1 VQEIKTTPRFSWA
14 TATSWA
20 LYDFANTS
28 FAMVVLALVWPQ
40 VFKNI
45 WAKGLDP
52 QVESMAFKLNQAIP
66 CLLIFFCAPLLGQLA
81 EIGGQ
86 RLRVLRVTVIGGA
99 VLTAMMGWVQPG
111 DVWSASA
118 LYGAA
123 TVSYFAAGTFY
134 DSMIVDCAPVER
146 RHVLSG
152 VAFALGFLAGIII
165 LVALYFQ
172 VFAGSRLY
180 LIFPAAG
187 LWWLIFALPLL
198 LRQDPRPAVATD
210 PSVTFGTRFKAAL
223 HGVKTTAGEIWQDRR
238 VRWFLLGYILYID
251 GVHAVKTSAAH
262 FGAVLGFDQADL
274 IKAFLVVQLIGIP
287 AALVFGWLGSR
298 FGAWRVMSFG
308 LFIYVVI
315 TLGGS
320 QIKPGDVTL
329 LGCTFPSVWLIAIG
343 VGCVQ
348 GGIQALSRS
357 YFAEIIP
364 AGREISYFG
373 FYSMMGKFAAFIGP
387 LLGLTAGVIF
397 GQVGDPTSAERAGFA
412 SFALLFVL
420 GLILLYQSK
429 PKT

>member
-1 VQEIKTTPRFSWA
+1 
-14 TATSWA
+14 
-20 LYDFANTS
+20 
-28 FAMVVLALVWPQ
+28 MVVLALVWPQ
-40 VFKNI
+40 VFKSV
-45 WAKGLDP
+45 WAKGLSP

-81 EIGGQ
+81 EMGGQ
-86 RLRVLRVTVIGGA
+86 RLRVLRLTVIGGA
-99 VLTAMMGWVQPG
+99 ILTALMGWVQPG

-118 LYGAA
+118 LYGGA
-123 TVSYFAAGTFY
+123 TIAYFAAGTFY
-134 DSMIVDCAPVER
+134 DSMIVDCAPPER

-152 VAFALGFLAGIII
+152 VAFALGFLAGILI
-165 LVALYFQ
+165 LAALYFQ
-172 VFAGSRLY
+172 VFAGNRLY
-180 LIFPAAG
+180 LVFPAAG

-198 LRQDPRPAVATD
+198 LRPDPRPPVAQD
-210 PSVTFGTRFKAAL
+210 PSVTFGMRFKAAVQ
-223 HGVKTTAGEIWQDRR
+223 GVKGTAQEIWKDRR

-287 AALVFGWLGSR
+287 AALLFGWLGSR
-298 FGAWRVMSFG
+298 WGARRVMSFG
-308 LFIYVVI
+308 LGIYVLI
-315 TLGGS
+315 TLAGS
-320 QIKPGDVTL
+320 QIKPGEVTL
-329 LGCTFPSVWLIAIG
+329 VGLTFPSVWLIAIG

-387 LLGLTAGVIF
+387 LLGLTAGAIF
-397 GQVGDPTSAERAGFA
+397 GQASDPTSAERAGFA
-412 SFALLFVL
+412 SFALLFVA

-429 PKT
+429 EET